1 MMRKT
6 FDKAFKARVA
16 LEAIKGEKTLQQIAQ
31 EFEVHTTQVTQWK
44 KQALDNLGDLFERA
58 NKKKEE
64 GDSDAETDKLY
75 KQIGQ
80 LSVENEFLKKSTGNG
95 TVTSRS
101 YRAWAPWAVHRP
113 PMRAFADKSLC
124 VLLPTRGR
132 G

>member
-80 LSVENEFLKKSTGNG
+80 LSVENEFLKKSTDNG

-101 YRAWAPWAVHRP
+101 PCPTAV
-113 PMRAFADKSLC
+113 L
-124 VLLPTRGR
+124 
-132 G
+132 